1 MTRPRSASN
10 AREGGRMPA
19 KATSKAQFG
28 FMKAIAA
35 GTAKK
40 KPKGLSRAEAKEYV
54 AGQSPKGLPAR
65 ATPRKLTGKAKRGGF
80 A

>member
-1 MTRPRSASN
+1 
-10 AREGGRMPA
+10 MPA
-19 KATSKAQFG
+19 KATSKAQFN
-28 FMKAIAA
+28 FMQAVAH

-54 AGQSPKGLPAR
+54 AGQSPKNLPAR
-65 ATPRKLTGKAKRGGF
+65 AKPKKLSSHTKRGGF

>member
-1 MTRPRSASN
+1 
-10 AREGGRMPA
+10 MPA
-19 KATSKAQFG
+19 VSKSQYNLFQAV
-28 FMKAIAA
+28 AH